1 MGGLRPRVAPIG
13 FGAARPLTT
22 VALGG
27 HGSAHE
33 SWLAVCGPP
42 HMSCCLRCGLSAT
55 LKRLDDGYCSDGC
68 RLAAEADGA
77 AGRSDAP
84 GAAPGSVGGPDEPN
98 GERE

>member
-1 MGGLRPRVAPIG
+1 MAPIG
-13 FGAARPLTT
+13 FGAVRPLTT

-42 HMSCCLRCGLSAT
+42 RMNSCLRCGLSAT

-68 RLAAEADGA
+68 RLAAAADD
-77 AGRSDAP
+77 AGGPFGDRGSAP
-84 GAAPGSVGGPDEPN
+84 GPAGGAPGGPDEPN
-98 GERE
+98 GEQE